1 MNTIATRRLTA
12 ATMAS
17 AAILAGAGF
26 TALGSIF
33 NYPKVLQS
41 PAAGILAA
49 YRQHGFAISAW
60 FLVLV
65 LSAALLG
72 QAGVGLGRLAG
83 SRTGKWIAG
92 TGIAAALVQVT
103 GLSRWVLF
111 VPGLSGD
118 ALIPAHRQDA
128 YHPVSA
134 AAHLAGHR
142 RRRDHRIRP
151 DRRVHRSRGSGR
163 HPGERSA
170 LDGLPAM
177 RRPRSSPPAWS
188 FRSGWTSRAWRTS
201 RAT

>member
-33 NYPKVLQS
+33 NYPKILQS

-49 YRQHGFAISAW
+49 YRQHGTAISAW

-72 QAGVGLGRLAG
+72 PAGVGLGRLAG
-83 SRTGKWIAG
+83 GRTGKWIAA
-92 TGIAAALVQVT
+92 TGIAAALVQIT

-111 VPGLSGD
+111 VPGLSDD

-128 YHPVSA
+128 YHRFQLLHTWLGTV
-134 AAHLAGHR
+134 
-142 RRRDHRIRP
+142 I
-151 DRRVHRSRGSGR
+151 
-163 HPGERSA
+163 GET
-170 LDGLPAM
+170 
-177 RRPRSSPPAWS
+177 
-188 FRSGWTSRAWRTS
+188 WTSRASRTS
-201 RAT
+201 PAMSAGAHGWWPWPSCYGAPSRTPTAPPRRRR